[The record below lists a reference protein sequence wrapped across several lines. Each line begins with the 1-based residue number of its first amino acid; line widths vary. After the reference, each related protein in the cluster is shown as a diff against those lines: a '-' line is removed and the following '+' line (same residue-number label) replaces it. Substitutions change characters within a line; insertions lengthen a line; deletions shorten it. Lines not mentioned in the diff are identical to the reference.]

1 MAIVTR
7 TEQIQFKS
15 ETISELAHASKNLY
29 DAANYL
35 IRQEFVKNRK
45 WIKYYELNDLLKE
58 SSEYKSLPA
67 QTSQQILK
75 LLDKNWKSFFKSIKD
90 WTKNPSKYKGRPKL
104 PKYKAKDGVNILIFT
119 NQQCKIQG
127 GILKFPKVVNLELK
141 TRLKDVKLNQVRIIP
156 NQFNYVCEIVY
167 EKEVSPEELNSE
179 RVIGIDL
186 GVSNIVTIGNNFGA
200 KPIVVKGGI
209 VKSINQF
216 YNKEKARVQSI
227 YDKQKIKYGN
237 KLAKLDHVRNNKIKD
252 YFHKLSRFI
261 INYASENKVKTI
273 VIGNNTGWKQEVN
286 MGKKNNQTFVS
297 IPFSRLIQMI
307 QYKAEENGI
316 EVIVN
321 EERYTSK
328 CSFIDNEPICKHENY
343 AGKRIKRGLFK
354 SANGILINADLNGAY
369 NIIRKVIPDAFNG
382 IEDVGLHPKRHY
394 LMSFKQSSCSNELE
408 LRTEVKT
415 LGFSC

>member
-1 MAIVTR
+1 MIVTR

-15 ETISELAHASKNLY
+15 DTVSELAHASKNLY
-29 DAANYL
+29 NAANYL
-35 IRQEFVKNRK
+35 IRQEFIKNRK
-45 WIKYYELNDLLKE
+45 WINYYELNNILKE
-58 SSEYKSLPA
+58 YPEYKSLPA

-119 NQQCKIQG
+119 NQQCKIKD

-141 TRLKDVKLNQVRIIP
+141 TRLQDVKLNQVRIIP

-167 EKEVSPEELNSE
+167 EKEVSPEELDSE

-186 GVSNIVTIGNNFGA
+186 GVNNIVTIGNNFGS

-209 VKSINQF
+209 VKNINQF

-227 YDKQKIKYGN
+227 YDIQKIKYGN

-252 YFHKLSRFI
+252 YFHKLSRFVV
-261 INYASENKVKTI
+261 NYASEHKVKTI
-273 VIGNNTGWKQEVN
+273 IIGNNTGWKQDVN

-297 IPFSRLIQMI
+297 IPFAKLIQMI
-307 QYKAEENGI
+307 QYKSEELGI
-316 EVIVN
+316 DVIVN
-321 EERYTSK
+321 EESYTSK
-328 CSFIDNEPICKHENY
+328 CSFLDNESICKHEEY
-343 AGKRIKRGLFK
+343 AGKRIKRGLFR
-354 SANGILINADLNGAY
+354 SSNGTLINADLNGAY
-369 NIIRKVIPDAFNG
+369 NIIRKVIPEAFKG
-382 IEDVGLHPKRHY
+382 IEDVGLHPNRHK
-394 LMSFKQSSCSNELE
+394 LMSFKQSERSNELE
-408 LRTEVKT
+408 MRTRDKSV
-415 LGFSC
+415 GFLC